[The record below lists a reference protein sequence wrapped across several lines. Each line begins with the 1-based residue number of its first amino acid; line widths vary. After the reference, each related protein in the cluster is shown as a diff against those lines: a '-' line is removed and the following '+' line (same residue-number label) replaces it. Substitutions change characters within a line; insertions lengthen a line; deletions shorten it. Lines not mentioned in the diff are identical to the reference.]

1 MLGIGGNKGFA
12 RSFKSKSS
20 RAVPLFDGTAFTQ
33 IEQTSYEIQQILYK
47 TRYSSIDFVP
57 KGEIDMMAEPPQVKT
72 TPIILEPLTPTEKR
86 EQAIE
91 LLSQLF
97 SSGRP
102 LSEVLDQA
110 KQLVAINAGLAHELT
125 PIGEAEPVPATTMDR
140 PSERYVDFEHN
151 SDITERL
158 LIEKGRAF
166 RLPQLAAR
174 TLVWLVPVIGLGVLA
189 AAAATAVFANLP
201 IGDVISVGPTL
212 TANPVV
218 QPSEKLP
225 NPSPAVSAL
234 PGTIPETNNA
244 ALSAEEVAVLL
255 ARGDALVS
263 RADVTA
269 GRLFYERA
277 VAAGNAEAAI
287 RLGASYD
294 TSFLAQARI
303 RGVRAD
309 PVLAAY
315 WYERARELRAV
326 EAAEPLL
333 KNPKNQ

>member
-1 MLGIGGNKGFA
+1 
-12 RSFKSKSS
+12 
-20 RAVPLFDGTAFTQ
+20 
-33 IEQTSYEIQQILYK
+33 
-47 TRYSSIDFVP
+47 
-57 KGEIDMMAEPPQVKT
+57 MMAEPPPVKA
-72 TPIILEPLTPTEKR
+72 TPTMLEPLTATEKR

-91 LLSQLF
+91 CLSQLF

-102 LSEVLDQA
+102 FSEVLDQA
-110 KQLVAINAGLAHELT
+110 KQLVAINTGLAHEPT
-125 PIGEAEPVPATTMDR
+125 PIGEAGPVPATAMDQLPE
-140 PSERYVDFEHN
+140 PSVASEHN
-151 SDITERL
+151 PDITERP
-158 LIEKGRAF
+158 LIEKNRAF
-166 RLPQLAAR
+166 QLPRLTAR

-201 IGDVISVGPTL
+201 IGDVISVEPTL

-218 QPSEKLP
+218 QPSESLP
-225 NPSPAVSAL
+225 ILSPAVSAL
-234 PGTIPETNNA
+234 PGTIPERKNA

-294 TSFLAQARI
+294 ASFLAQAGI

-309 PVLAAY
+309 RVLAAY

-326 EAAEPLL
+326 EAAGPLL
-333 KNPKNQ
+333 KNSKNQ

>member
-1 MLGIGGNKGFA
+1 M
-12 RSFKSKSS
+12 
-20 RAVPLFDGTAFTQ
+20 V
-33 IEQTSYEIQQILYK
+33 
-47 TRYSSIDFVP
+47 
-57 KGEIDMMAEPPQVKT
+57 AEPPQLKA
-72 TPIILEPLTPTEKR
+72 TPIIPEPLTPAEKR

-91 LLSQLF
+91 CLSQLF
-97 SSGRP
+97 SSGRSF
-102 LSEVLDQA
+102 SEVLDQA
-110 KQLVAINAGLAHELT
+110 KQLVAINAGLAHET
-125 PIGEAEPVPATTMDR
+125 AIGEAEPVAATTMDQ
-140 PSERYVDFEHN
+140 PSKPYVDSEHN
-151 SDITERL
+151 PDITDRL
-158 LIEKGRAF
+158 LIEKSRAI

-174 TLVWLVPVIGLGVLA
+174 TLVWLVPVIGLALLA
-189 AAAATAVFANLP
+189 AAGTAVFANR
-201 IGDVISVGPTL
+201 DVISVGPTL

-225 NPSPAVSAL
+225 IPSPAVSAL
-234 PGTIPETNNA
+234 PGTIPERKNA

-294 TSFLAQARI
+294 ASFLAQAGI

-309 PVLAAY
+309 RVLAAY

-326 EAAEPLL
+326 EAAGPLL
-333 KNPKNQ
+333 KNSKNQ